1 MQAEVEDNKK
11 ETKVNNQDSDKKM
24 TKFTEEVKVTL
35 AAITDQINPFKSSLT
50 QKDSPKPP

>member
-11 ETKVNNQDSDKKM
+11 EMKANNQDSDKKM
-24 TKFTEEVKVTL
+24 TKFTEEFKVTL